1 EIYQKII
8 NVTMI
13 FITFTVEV
21 VLGSDGGEDAWWWW
35 CGGALLWRRC
45 VLLLLLLTNKGW
57 IDGNGSNSSGGFG
70 KLGGG
75 RETRRGED
83 GLEGPDGQLSMWFK
97 HLNIPLFY
105 HWALVRSS
113 LSDSSSS
120 NSRKDGASL
129 SSDDEDEDEMT
140 EGEEIFFSFS
150 LLGFLEMSRGSM
162 TCS

>member
-1 EIYQKII
+1 MQ
-8 NVTMI
+8 
-13 FITFTVEV
+13 
-21 VLGSDGGEDAWWWW
+21 VLPLGVYSPLLGAPSNRAMD
-35 CGGALLWRRC
+35 ALLQNKMVNVFKWRCIAVEEMC
-45 VLLLLLLTNKGW
+45 VVVVAVNK
-57 IDGNGSNSSGGFG
+57 
-70 KLGGG
+70 
-75 RETRRGED
+75 
-83 GLEGPDGQLSMWFK
+83 Q
-97 HLNIPLFY
+97 
-105 HWALVRSS
+105 RSS